1 MANRMSHRYAVDRA
15 SLPPD
20 YQERFINEN
29 DFTNEGIMHKTKP
42 IFSAQFH
49 PEVRTYVRT
58 QAGRPPVAPAR
69 LGVLP
74 GPRPKA
80 NTWPLPP
87 PDRST
92 VRICRSHRLR

>member
-1 MANRMSHRYAVDRA
+1 MSHRYAVDRA

-49 PEVRTYVRT
+49 PEVRTLRT
-58 QAGRPPVAPAR
+58 YAGRQAPCRRPSPESQHLAAAPP
-69 LGVLP
+69 
-74 GPRPKA
+74 
-80 NTWPLPP
+80 N
-87 PDRST
+87 RST